1 MKTRVLL
8 VFFGA
13 SFALVVL
20 FAAIQALVVLGI
32 AFDPVQ
38 PTPPWAAV
46 FAHLAHV
53 APATALA
60 AIFCAAPIAMFGLLR
75 SRVRPILPL
84 LLLFP
89 FVALTLFGGLWGG
102 IRLAASYGQPDPKAL
117 HRVPAAGSFLRDH
130 SRIIYLDD
138 LQGWEIRRLL
148 VGSLAAAPE
157 GPRFSLYPQGVF
169 DPVTEAIT
177 ARPASETTGAP
188 FALSDAVHAPWAL
201 FDPPPA
207 VRSVSRDVQTVAT
220 LLTADLVETPLRT
233 AAGIAAVALLLT
245 ASWVLLRLT
254 RWPLLNA
261 LLTLGWVRLILFA
274 LPLAAH
280 PELAHAIER
289 LVGAPEALRW
299 VYLPAAMLLCG
310 VLLVGINMVLPPF
323 DHWRREVHG
332 E

>member
-32 AFDPVQ
+32 AFDSLH
-38 PTPPWAAV
+38 PTLPWAAV
-46 FAHLAHV
+46 FANLAHV
-53 APATALA
+53 SPAITLA

-84 LLLFP
+84 LLLLP
-89 FVALTLFGGLWGG
+89 FVALALFGGLWGG
-102 IRLAASYGQPDPKAL
+102 IRLAAAFGQPDPMAL
-117 HRVPAAGSFLRDH
+117 HRAPAAGSFLQDG
-130 SRIIYLDD
+130 SRIIYVDD
-138 LQGWEIRRLL
+138 RAGLEIRRLL
-148 VGSLAAAPE
+148 VGSLDTATDQ
-157 GPRFSLYPQGVF
+157 PRFALYPQGVF
-169 DPVTEAIT
+169 DPRTEAI
-177 ARPASETTGAP
+177 APRPASATTGAP
-188 FALSDAVHAPWAL
+188 FFLSNAVHAPWAL

-207 VRSVSRDVQTVAT
+207 VESVAHDARRVAT
-220 LLTADLVETPLRT
+220 LLTADLAETPLRT

-261 LLTLGWVRLILFA
+261 LLTLGWIRLILFA
-274 LPLAAH
+274 LPFAAH
-280 PELAHAIER
+280 PELTHAVEQ
-289 LVGAPEALRW
+289 LLGAPETLRW
-299 VYLPAAMLLCG
+299 AYFPAFVLLG
-310 VLLVGINMVLPPF
+310 GLLLVGMNMVLPPF